1 MNMLSASQGRFFSA
15 DTHYLSVDPNSTSPE
30 RVNDPD
36 GLCDR
41 LEPTQSNTKFALV
54 ESAKAFG
61 RMVYKSPLYL
71 AFLSYEISRV
81 CTEVVTGS
89 AGMIVGGVV
98 GSTTVLTRGC
108 IGARARRFFGLENCK
123 SLGECLTT
131 GFHRGARLGELPGKL
146 LGYCAV
152 FLLGALSPGSSL
164 MLPFLVG
171 FAGSA
176 ALVCALATFASIKF
190 CGENQLAGFTE
201 NLFQNLFL
209 MEQKTHRW
217 LQGPPNSHEKTIN
230 LLEKWRVTL
239 EACDVLRQ

>member
-1 MNMLSASQGRFFSA
+1 MNMLSVSQGRFFPA
-15 DTHYLSVDPNSTSPE
+15 DTHYFSVDPNSTSSE

-61 RMVYKSPLYL
+61 RMVYKSPVYL
-71 AFLSYEISRV
+71 ALLSYEVSRI

-89 AGMIVGGVV
+89 AGMIVGVVV
-98 GSTTVLTRGC
+98 GSTAVLTRKC
-108 IGARARRFFGLENCK
+108 MGARARRFFGLENCK

-152 FLLGALSPGSSL
+152 FLLGALAPSSSL
-164 MLPFLVG
+164 MLPFMVG

-201 NLFQNLFL
+201 NLFQNFFI

-217 LQGPPNSHEKTIN
+217 LQGPPTPEEEMFN
-230 LLEKWRVTL
+230 LIDRMHITL
-239 EACDVLRQ
+239 TALDRLKQ